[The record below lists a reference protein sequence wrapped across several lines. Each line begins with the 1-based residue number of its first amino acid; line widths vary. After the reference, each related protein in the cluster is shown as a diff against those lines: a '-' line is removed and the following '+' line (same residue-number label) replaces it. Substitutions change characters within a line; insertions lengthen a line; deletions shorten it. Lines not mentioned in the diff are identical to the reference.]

1 MQSSGHI
8 RTGHPSSQNGEN
20 PESQG
25 SSQSGCW
32 DIVARPHCWADWNL
46 AEIDLHLARGEGCHQ
61 DRIWRLE
68 NFRCTENS
76 SSGWQTLEHVAANG
90 AIVVGDISYII

>member
-8 RTGHPSSQNGEN
+8 RTGHPARRTAKIPKAKGRHKAVAGTSSQGH
-20 PESQG
+20 
-25 SSQSGCW
+25 
-32 DIVARPHCWADWNL
+32 IVGL
-46 AEIDLHLARGEGCHQ
+46 IGHQ